1 MICIFVIHLNFFII
15 FIKNLRIN
23 IRKMKFWEIIIYPVS
38 LLYGLAVY
46 IRNRLF
52 DFGIYKSHSFNF
64 PVVSVGNLS
73 VGGTGKTPHVE
84 YLIRLLKDEFKIA
97 VLSRGYRR
105 KSKNFIIADNLVK
118 WQDIGDEPMQYYNKF
133 KNNNIVIAVDERRK
147 RGIKNLINTYNDIDV
162 ILLDDAFQHRYV
174 KPDLSIL
181 LTDYYNPYYN
191 DYLLPS
197 GKLREPA
204 AEAKRADIIV
214 VTKCPK
220 VLSPITAKTI
230 EEKINPAPHQKLFFS
245 YIKYDKLCPVTGI
258 NLDLIP
264 DKFYSIMIVAGIA
277 NTYPLEEHLK
287 RMCVELEILK
297 FPDHH
302 NFSDNDI
309 AIICKKF
316 HNIVSK
322 NKILVT
328 TEKDLIRFENHK
340 MFDSL
345 KELPFFYV
353 PIKIE
358 FHKNYKN
365 HFDQKIL
372 NYVRKNSGNH

>member
-1 MICIFVIHLNFFII
+1 
-15 FIKNLRIN
+15 
-23 IRKMKFWEIIIYPVS
+23 MKFCKLIIYPIS

-46 IRNRLF
+46 VRNRLF
-52 DFGIYKSHSFNF
+52 DFGIIKSFF
-64 PVVSVGNLS
+64 FDIPVISVGNLS
-73 VGGTGKTPHVE
+73 VGGTGKSPHIE
-84 YLIRLLKDEFKIA
+84 YLIRLLQDNFKIA
-97 VLSRGYRR
+97 VLSRGYKR
-105 KSKNFIIADNLVK
+105 KSRNFVTASDSVK
-118 WQDIGDEPMQYYNKF
+118 WQEIGDEPMQFFNKF
-133 KNNNIVIAVDERRK
+133 KKNNIIIAVDEKRK
-147 RGIKNLINTYNDIDV
+147 RGIRNLINKFSDLSL
-162 ILLDDAFQHRYV
+162 ILLDDAFQHRHV
-174 KPDLSIL
+174 KPGLSVL

-191 DYLLPS
+191 DFLLPS
-197 GKLREPA
+197 GTLREPA
-204 AEAKRADIIV
+204 IEAKRADIIV
-214 VTKCPK
+214 VTKCPR
-220 VLSPITAKTI
+220 VLSPITIKTI
-230 EEKINPAPHQKLFFS
+230 EEKIKPAPHQELFFS
-245 YIKYDKLCPVTGI
+245 YIKYDNLCPVSGI
-258 NLDLIP
+258 NLDIIP

-297 FPDHH
+297 FADHH

-365 HFDQKIL
+365 QFDQKIL
-372 NYVRKNSGNH
+372 NYVRKNSGNHQIHSV